1 MMKIRCGERCFQKPF
16 RIMNNCTDVFFD
28 LDHTLWDFDQNSGLA
43 FQQVFQKFKIE
54 VTLKD
59 FLEVYEPI
67 NFNYW
72 KAYREERVT
81 KEQLRRGR
89 LLDTFSSL
97 KVAYPLAVID
107 AMAVSYIDELPAN
120 NHLLP
125 GATEILEYLHP
136 KYKLHIIT
144 NGFQEVQK
152 IKLEKSNIA
161 HYFET
166 VTSSEEV
173 GVKKPNP
180 LVFQTALGKAN
191 TTAAQSI
198 MIGDTF
204 EADILGAESV
214 GMHPLFYNYRREKI
228 PATYTLVN
236 HLLEIKTLL

>member
-1 MMKIRCGERCFQKPF
+1 
-16 RIMNNCTDVFFD
+16 MNNCTDVFFD

-43 FQQVFQKFKIE
+43 FQQVFQKFSIK
-54 VTLKD
+54 VALQD
-59 FLEVYEPI
+59 FLKVYEPI

-81 KEQLRRGR
+81 KQQLRRGR
-89 LLDTFSSL
+89 LLDTFKSL
-97 KVAYPLAVID
+97 NVTYPLTIID
-107 AMAVSYIDELPAN
+107 AMAVAYIDELPVN

-125 GATEILEYLHP
+125 GAAELLEYLYP

-144 NGFQEVQK
+144 NGFQEVQN

-161 HYFET
+161 RYFET

-180 LVFQTALGKAN
+180 LVFQTALKKAN
-191 TTAAQSI
+191 TNAGQSI

-204 EADILGAESV
+204 EADILGAEAV
-214 GMHPLFYNYRREKI
+214 GMQALFYNYRKEEI
-228 PATYTLVN
+228 PTTYTLVN

>member
-1 MMKIRCGERCFQKPF
+1 
-16 RIMNNCTDVFFD
+16 MNKYTDVFFD

-43 FQQVFQKFKIE
+43 FQQVFRKFKIE
-54 VTLKD
+54 VPLHD
-59 FLEVYEPI
+59 FLKVYEPI
-67 NFNYW
+67 NFMYW

-89 LLDTFSSL
+89 LLDSFEKLNVT
-97 KVAYPLAVID
+97 YPLAILD
-107 AMAVSYIDELPAN
+107 AMSVSYIEELPAN

-125 GATEILEYLHP
+125 GAYEILKYLKP
-136 KYKLHIIT
+136 NYKLHIIT
-144 NGFQEVQK
+144 NGFIEVQN
-152 IKLEKSNIA
+152 IKLEKSKLT

-180 LVFQTALGKAN
+180 LVFHTALQKAN
-191 TTAAQSI
+191 TSAGKSI

-214 GMHPLFYNYRREKI
+214 GMQSLFYNYRKEEI
-228 PATYTLVN
+228 PANYASVN
-236 HLLEIKTLL
+236 HLLDIKTHL

>member
-1 MMKIRCGERCFQKPF
+1 
-16 RIMNNCTDVFFD
+16 MNKYTDVFFD

-43 FQQVFQKFKIE
+43 FQQVFQKFKIK
-54 VTLKD
+54 VPLSD
-59 FLEVYEPI
+59 FLKIYEPI
-67 NFNYW
+67 NFTYW

-89 LLDTFSSL
+89 LLDSFEKL
-97 KVAYPLAVID
+97 NLAYPLSLID
-107 AMAVSYIDELPAN
+107 AMSVSYIEQLPAN

-125 GATEILEYLHP
+125 GAYEILKYLKP
-136 KYKLHIIT
+136 AYKLHIIT
-144 NGFQEVQK
+144 NGFIEVQN
-152 IKLEKSNIA
+152 IKLKKSKLA

-180 LVFQTALGKAN
+180 LVFQTALLKAN
-191 TTAAQSI
+191 ASADRSI

-214 GMHPLFYNYRREKI
+214 GMQSLFYNYRKEKI
-228 PATYTLVN
+228 PTKYASVN
-236 HLLEIKTLL
+236 HLLEIKTHL

>member
-1 MMKIRCGERCFQKPF
+1 
-16 RIMNNCTDVFFD
+16 MNKCTDVFFD

-43 FQQVFQKFKIE
+43 FEQIFKKYKID
-54 VTLKD
+54 VALND
-59 FLEVYEPI
+59 FLRVYEPI

-89 LLDTFSSL
+89 LVDTFSNLKITYSL
-97 KVAYPLAVID
+97 DIID
-107 AMAVSYIDELPAN
+107 AMAVSYIQELPVN

-125 GATEILEYLHP
+125 GAVEILEYLHP
-136 KYKLHIIT
+136 KYRLHIIT
-144 NGFQEVQK
+144 NGFQEVQN
-152 IKLEKSNIA
+152 IKLKNSKIA

-180 LVFQTALGKAN
+180 LVFHTALKKAN
-191 TTAAQSI
+191 TTAANAI

-204 EADILGAESV
+204 EADILGAEAV
-214 GMHPLFYNYRREKI
+214 AMQTIFYNYRKEEI
-228 PATYTLVN
+228 PVLYPVVN